1 MKKIASI
8 LFTAIALLFPFILS
22 AQQKQTVQGTVLDE
36 SGLPVPGAVV
46 MLDGSTSSATMT
58 DEKGHYVLE
67 FKMPSSGK
75 ASLTVNCI
83 GYADQ
88 TVPVNGRAVIDFTL
102 AEDAEQLEE
111 SVVVGYGSMRRSDLT
126 GAVTSVKMTEEAAS
140 QNNSFDKLLQGRA
153 AGVQV
158 VSNSAAPDAGVSV
171 LIRGASSYNGSNEP
185 LYVVDGVIISSSSN
199 ASLLTRGQDNEG
211 SNEASNGLMGIS
223 PQDIASIEILKD
235 ASATAIYGS
244 QGANGVVLITTK
256 SATRDRPVINFN
268 SGVTVSW
275 RYKKLEMLDF
285 DEYVE
290 YLETKGTA
298 ARSYLDIIYQD
309 AANHTGLQVEP
320 MDWQDYVERTAV
332 SQNYHLSIAGRPK
345 NMSYMAS
352 FGYTGSEGIVKSTGF
367 DNYVIRLNLDKQVT
381 PKLKIGTKTNFSY
394 LDSRLTQGANASRLT
409 AATSLMRSMFSTK
422 PYKSLK
428 EDDMD
433 ELDDVTAGGST
444 FLSGPDRWLTDFEN
458 RKEEIR
464 FTPSITIEY
473 KILKYLSFRSTTG
486 ADYRSSNQ
494 YKWKSSRINSTAEGS
509 IGAVAHSRTI
519 YWNTNN
525 MFNFFRK
532 IGDHRINAT
541 AGVTLSSSGGSVET
555 VEGWNIAQYKA
566 KIDGINSAP
575 NTSFRY
581 TETDSHLASGLVRL
595 IYNYHDRY
603 VLTSTYR
610 LDGSS
615 KFQGK
620 NKWASFPSF
629 AFAWRANQEKWFRVP
644 VISMLKLRAGWGR
657 VGNQA
662 ITSYQT
668 QSTYDFGTYPS
679 HEAGN
684 DAHFSVSMYPTNVAN
699 PKLKWETTEQT
710 NVGLDFGM
718 WDGRFT
724 LTADLYYKNTFDL
737 LQNKIIPGSSGYT
750 NMWMNMGSITNKG
763 LELTIDATPL
773 KFGGFE
779 WQIGGNITF
788 NKNRIRQ
795 IGEGSEGDEIF
806 LSPGVREYRNFF
818 YGDKIGYGSY
828 CNAPLNIFIEGEPM
842 SIFYGYKSA
851 GIVQEGEEG
860 VPVAQGGTPRD
871 PGSVQYLDLD
881 GNGYLDDYDRT
892 IIGDPNPKFTF
903 GFNTA
908 FTYRGFTL
916 SANFVGSYGN
926 DIYNVNEVMNTDIAT
941 LGVNIRKD
949 AYYKA
954 WTPENMSQKFPA
966 LGKYEGFDLKVMS
979 DRFVEDG
986 SYLRL
991 SNVSFSYDFVF
1002 KKNNVIKGLNLGVT
1016 GSNLYIWTKYSGF
1029 DPDVNSY
1036 GSAWRKGADMGS
1048 YPGAR
1053 SVTFNVRFT
1062 F

>member
-1 MKKIASI
+1 MKRYLIVI
-8 LFTAIALLFPFILS
+8 LAALLLLCGTVCAAAEDSEAPAPQVMTTADQSTPRLMVTGYLLADAFMEPGSTAALTITFKNTSNTKSLRNMKFTLTDPSGELMPDGMGTLYVPFLAAGSTYNWNTALS
-22 AQQKQTVQGTVLDE
+22 AVYAATEGRHALEVSTEYEDAQFGSYSTQDTIYIHVRQPAKLSYDNAVLPGVAVQGDTLTL
-36 SGLPVPGAVV
+36 SINV
-46 MLDGSTSSATMT
+46 MNT
-58 DEKGHYVLE
+58 
-67 FKMPSSGK
+67 GK
-75 ASLTVNCI
+75 APLSNV
-83 GYADQ
+83 
-88 TVPVNGRAVIDFTL
+88 AVRCKIVGL
-102 AEDAEQLEE
+102 A
-111 SVVVGYGSMRRSDLT
+111 
-126 GAVTSVKMTEEAAS
+126 
-140 QNNSFDKLLQGRA
+140 
-153 AGVQV
+153 
-158 VSNSAAPDAGVSV
+158 
-171 LIRGASSYNGSNEP
+171 
-185 LYVVDGVIISSSSN
+185 
-199 ASLLTRGQDNEG
+199 
-211 SNEASNGLMGIS
+211 
-223 PQDIASIEILKD
+223 
-235 ASATAIYGS
+235 
-244 QGANGVVLITTK
+244 
-256 SATRDRPVINFN
+256 
-268 SGVTVSW
+268 
-275 RYKKLEMLDF
+275 
-285 DEYVE
+285 
-290 YLETKGTA
+290 
-298 ARSYLDIIYQD
+298 
-309 AANHTGLQVEP
+309 
-320 MDWQDYVERTAV
+320 
-332 SQNYHLSIAGRPK
+332 
-345 NMSYMAS
+345 
-352 FGYTGSEGIVKSTGF
+352 
-367 DNYVIRLNLDKQVT
+367 
-381 PKLKIGTKTNFSY
+381 
-394 LDSRLTQGANASRLT
+394 
-409 AATSLMRSMFSTK
+409 
-422 PYKSLK
+422 
-428 EDDMD
+428 
-433 ELDDVTAGGST
+433 AGGST

-860 VPVAQGGTPRD
+860 IPVAQGGTPRD

-1053 SVTFNVRFT
+1053 SVTVNVRFT